1 MTIKNSVLLALFC
14 LGVVSCTASTPKTSE
29 PQPTTT
35 PEIFMPLPA
44 DQRAFEAVRV
54 NLASELG
61 VDPLVIALV
70 DVTPVDWPDSCLG
83 LPGPDEACAQMITAG
98 FLVRVRDGDA
108 IYEFHT
114 NRNASE
120 IRRIH

>member
-1 MTIKNSVLLALFC
+1 MSTKISILLVLLC
-14 LGVVSCTASTPKTSE
+14 LGIVSCTAATPKTSE
-29 PQPTTT
+29 PLQTTT

-44 DQRAFEAVRV
+44 DQRAFEAVRAS
-54 NLASELG
+54 LASELK
-61 VDPLVIALV
+61 VDPLVISLV
-70 DVTPVDWPDSCLG
+70 DVTPVDWPDSCIG

-120 IRRIH
+120 IRRIR

>member
-1 MTIKNSVLLALFC
+1 MSTKKFILLALVC
-14 LGVVSCTASTPKTSE
+14 LGIVSCTALTPKTSE

-44 DQRAFEAVRV
+44 DQRAFEAVRAS
-54 NLASELG
+54 LASELG
-61 VDPLVIALV
+61 LDPLVIALV

-83 LPGPDEACAQMITAG
+83 LPAPDEACAQMITPG